1 MSRYDGPPRRRPYY
15 VNRGHAR
22 RTVRARDAEVGDG
35 DESEGSDG
43 GYKGGI
49 KKIKVLDKKG
59 RVQTETLADT
69 GKVVPCCCCTRPP
82 PGGWKGPFGFFRLMS
97 FAFVLLALFAIAML
111 VLMIIN
117 TDWLGIIAAV
127 LLFLAAA
134 FCAVSAFAHEGL
146 EREVAEMAK
155 QNDRYATKNEL
166 LREQVKELGVVADRL
181 QHIQNHM
188 GVNIAQLHETLNSL
202 HQLTATAQLSSILS
216 AFTQADSFGDKNKI
230 LEGPEV
236 NDFLVSTDAVLRQ
249 AAPTFNFSMFRK
261 EALKKGLDLF
271 AIRLLINAVVAS
283 SDVNAGKSEAQLW
296 LVMFGLN
303 PEKNIGPATDAVYA
317 VLKDKGYSKASVKA
331 KLLAT
336 QDRQRR
342 SNFVEFSDLMDIAS
356 EVMLADQSYNSSRT
370 KSDNPIADIAPL
382 SELSAK
388 IRWAL

>member
-1 MSRYDGPPRRRPYY
+1 
-15 VNRGHAR
+15 
-22 RTVRARDAEVGDG
+22 VRARDAEVGDG